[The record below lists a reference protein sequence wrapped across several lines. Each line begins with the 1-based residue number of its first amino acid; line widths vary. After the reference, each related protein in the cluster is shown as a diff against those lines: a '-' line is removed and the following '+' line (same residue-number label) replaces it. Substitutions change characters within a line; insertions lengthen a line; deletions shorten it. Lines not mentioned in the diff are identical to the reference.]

1 MVNSDQTVS
10 SPTIRCRQIADADLP
25 GVAALLRRG
34 FGTRRTLG
42 FWRRALARLEARA
55 TPADMPRYGYLLEND
70 GRPVGA
76 ILLIFAATPG
86 DGAIRANVSSWYV

>member
-10 SPTIRCRQIADADLP
+10 SPTIRCRQIADADPP
-25 GVAALLRRG
+25 GEGALLRRG
-34 FGTRRTLG
+34 FGPRRSLG
-42 FWRRALARLEARA
+42 FWRRALARLRARA

-76 ILLIFAATPG
+76 ILFIFAPKPGGGTIPAT
-86 DGAIRANVSSWYV
+86 VSSWDV